1 MKIDD
6 SALTECLF
14 FNANRFARA
23 MTKLAEQA
31 FVDIN
36 LSPIYAYL
44 LILVAQYPNITQKK
58 LCEKLDIA
66 PSTSTRFI
74 NKLED
79 AALVTRTSQGKETH
93 IHLTDSGYALQ
104 ETIEAGFDRLSKAYQ
119 EKIGE
124 KESALLA
131 KMLYESSEIL
141 KEE

>member
-1 MKIDD
+1 MI
-6 SALTECLF
+6 
-14 FNANRFARA
+14 
-23 MTKLAEQA
+23 
-31 FVDIN
+31 
-36 LSPIYAYL
+36 
-44 LILVAQYPNITQKK
+44 AQYPNITQKK